1 MKIVCFSEIQWRY
14 VRTRKQQ
21 VLSRFP
27 ADWEILFLS
36 TIVRGKPNNLR
47 PMRDGRVVHVCVPV
61 FKNFPHPW
69 ARALFAAPP
78 ARFLWNVVLWC
89 WLQAIFLATGFRG
102 RGRVFYVSNIYYAS
116 VLPFLRRSIV
126 LYDCNDDHLAF
137 PHTPRWAKGYF
148 RRLVRAADLIIA
160 VSTRLAELLGRS
172 GASRVDL
179 VGNGV
184 DYELFRAAA
193 DSGIPDEMRDVPRPV
208 IGYSGA
214 VAQWFDFD
222 LLDRVASSFPRSS
235 IVMVGPL
242 FGDREGE
249 LRSLVARRGNI
260 FHLGA
265 KPYERLGAYI
275 AAMDVCIIPLKTN
288 DLMRSA
294 DPNKLYEYA
303 ACGRPIVTMRHSD
316 DLAALGG
323 LIHVAS
329 SHEEFVEAIRLALAS
344 GANDDKLREFAR
356 ARSWQARSDEIA
368 SLIVETMARKGGP
381 GERSPDARIRRI
393 AGPQGR
399 QHG

>member
-1 MKIVCFSEIQWRY
+1 VKIVCFSEIQWRY

-36 TIVRGKPNNLR
+36 SVVRGKPNNFR
-47 PMRDGRVVHVCVPV
+47 PIRDGRVVHLSVPV
-61 FKNFPHPW
+61 FKNVPQPLL
-69 ARALFAAPP
+69 RALFAAPP
-78 ARFLWNVVLWC
+78 VRFLWNVVIWC
-89 WLQAIFLATGFRG
+89 WLQTIFLATGFHRG
-102 RGRVFYVSNIYYAS
+102 ERVFYVSNIYYAA
-116 VLPFLRRSIV
+116 VLPFLRRAMT

-137 PHTPRWAKGYF
+137 PHTPRWAAGYF
-148 RRLVRAADLIIA
+148 RRLVRAADLVVA
-160 VSTRLAELLGRS
+160 VSTRLAELLGEA
-172 GASRVDL
+172 GAERVHL

-193 DSGIPDEMRDVPRPV
+193 ELGIPEEMRSIPRPV

-214 VAQWFDFD
+214 VAQWFDFE
-222 LLDRVASSFPRSS
+222 LLDLVASSFPHAS

-242 FGDREGE
+242 FGEREAD
-249 LRSLVARRGNI
+249 LRALAARRGNVR
-260 FHLGA
+260 HLGS

-288 DLMRSA
+288 ELMRSA

-329 SHEEFVEAIRLALAS
+329 SNEEFVEAIGLALAS
-344 GANDDKLREFAR
+344 GANETKLRDFAR
-356 ARSWQARSDEIA
+356 ARSWQARANEIA
-368 SLIVETMARKGGP
+368 SLIGETIAR
-381 GERSPDARIRRI
+381 RDARA
-393 AGPQGR
+393 AGVPR
-399 QHG
+399 A